1 MTTSWE
7 QVVPTL
13 TAILRTAWGSAVHMS
28 PYLAAGLLL
37 AAAVHAF
44 VPQPRLK
51 ALFLRAGVW
60 PVVLA
65 TAAAVTTPLC
75 SCTTVSVMIPLLAA
89 GVPWG
94 PVFAWLIASPIV
106 SPTGFMLV
114 GGTLGW
120 DMAVARVLVAT
131 VLGIAGGLGVD
142 WLARL
147 GWLTGQSRVMIAGTV
162 PGDAVA
168 AAAVAAANPAV
179 ATAVAAAAVAA
190 APCGAGGS
198 LDGATVAT
206 AIPGSGLPAARRTW
220 LAFGDSLSS
229 SARTLVPIYALFLVV
244 AAAIRVLVP
253 NSLITSLFGAGHNWA
268 IPVAAVMGMPLY
280 TSIGSAVPMVTA
292 LVELGMARSAALAF
306 LLTGPGTSLP
316 ALGALLAVARGKVV
330 ALYLGLLLAAAI
342 AAGVLFA
349 AWS

>member
-1 MTTSWE
+1 MTAGWE
-7 QVVPTL
+7 HVLTTL

-147 GWLTGQSRVMIAGTV
+147 GWLSGQSRVMIAATV
-162 PGDAVA
+162 PGDEAAPVAAAGAVA
-168 AAAVAAANPAV
+168 ANPPVAGPV
-179 ATAVAAAAVAA
+179 AVAA

-198 LDGATVAT
+198 LDGATAAT

-220 LAFGDSLSS
+220 QAFGDSLGS
-229 SARTLVPIYALFLVV
+229 SARTLVPIYVLFLVV
-244 AAAIRVLVP
+244 AAAIRVLIP
-253 NSLITSLFGAGHNWA
+253 NSLITSVFGTGHNWA
-268 IPVAAVMGMPLY
+268 IPVAALLGMPLY

-316 ALGALLAVARGKVV
+316 ALGALFAVAKGKVV